1 MRWWRRLS
9 TAKILAFARPWRLW
23 WQLVWLIQTGLDNP
37 DYDVRW
43 EKKDYV
49 NWFCDL
55 GPQPL
60 QGIICKLWYFSWLEM
75 KLVGEES
82 HSFQSTQLICLLH
95 HVTCQI
101 QGRKPWHNCPRPLER
116 RALSGER
123 REWRASCIRGD
134 CRRGVLFTLLLSMLN

>member
-9 TAKILAFARPWRLW
+9 TAKILAFARPWCLW

-95 HVTCQI
+95 HVTCRI
-101 QGRKPWHNCPRPLER
+101 QGRKPWHNCPRPLEPSLESVESDVLP
-116 RALSGER
+116 ASGEIAG
-123 REWRASCIRGD
+123 EVFCLHSC
-134 CRRGVLFTLLLSMLN
+134 SMFIP